1 MIAAGQTTEVGLWNR
16 VRIQVSVRRWGRVI
30 RKAMVDVDRDS
41 AGKLSA
47 YLALGLPI
55 IGRPATLAD
64 KRCRDEENR
73 TQPSF
78 RWVLRENVDQY
89 RSADRVTDHDRTV
102 VQARKL
108 FLQRRPPCGVAWIVF
123 IGHAWIADLVTRP
136 ELAYQTLDKLAV
148 PLIMNARATALN
160 EEQLAFHVWECNSWQ
175 CGVIPHLVAVDTLLP
190 SCVNVAAA

>member
-16 VRIQVSVRRWGRVI
+16 VRIQFRMRRWGRVI
-30 RKAMVDVDRDS
+30 GKAVVDIYGDS
-41 AGKLSA
+41 AGNLSA
-47 YLALGLPI
+47 DVALGLPI
-55 IGRPATLAD
+55 IGLPATLAD

-73 TQPSF
+73 TQRSL
-78 RWVLRENVDQY
+78 RGVLRENVDQY
-89 RSADRVTDHDRTV
+89 RSTDRVTDHDRTV
-102 VQARKL
+102 IQARKL

-160 EEQLAFHVWECNSWQ
+160 EEQLAFHVWECISWQ
-175 CGVIPHLVAVDTLLP
+175 CGMVPHLVAVDTLLP
-190 SCVNVAAA
+190 RV